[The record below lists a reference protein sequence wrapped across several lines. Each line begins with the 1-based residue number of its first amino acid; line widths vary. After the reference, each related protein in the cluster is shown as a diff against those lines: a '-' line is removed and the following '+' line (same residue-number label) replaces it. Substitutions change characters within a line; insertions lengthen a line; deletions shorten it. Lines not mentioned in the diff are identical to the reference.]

1 MRKSLVERDHPAL
14 SVRRQCELLGVNRN
28 RLNPPCRVADG
39 EELRLCHI
47 LDELHV
53 REPTYGTRNLG
64 HVLERDHQIVVG
76 RKRLRRLMKR
86 LNIRAVYPG
95 PRTSLPAPGHKVF
108 PYLLRDLDIRTPNQV
123 WCADITYIPMKRGY
137 CYLFAILDWHSR
149 YVLSWALST
158 TMDTSFCVSAFRE
171 AVRRAGCAPEI
182 FNTDQGS
189 QFTSDAFIAALKA
202 RDVAISMDGRGRAFD
217 NIFIERFWR
226 SLKYEWLYLHSF
238 KDVFSMKASLANYID
253 FYNQRRLHEA
263 LGYQTPD
270 EWHTSAPCG
279 ADFNLGLLSR
289 SSAEREYVSV
299 RPAHI
304 PACVSRDYIST

>member
-1 MRKSLVERDHPAL
+1 ML
-14 SVRRQCELLGVNRN
+14 SESTG
-28 RLNPPCRVADG
+28 
-39 EELRLCHI
+39 
-47 LDELHV
+47 
-53 REPTYGTRNLG
+53 
-64 HVLERDHQIVVG
+64 
-76 RKRLRRLMKR
+76 
-86 LNIRAVYPG
+86 
-95 PRTSLPAPGHKVF
+95 
-108 PYLLRDLDIRTPNQV
+108 
-123 WCADITYIPMKRGY
+123 
-137 CYLFAILDWHSR
+137 SR
-149 YVLSWALST
+149 ISS
-158 TMDTSFCVSAFRE
+158 
-171 AVRRAGCAPEI
+171 G
-182 FNTDQGS
+182 TDQGS

-289 SSAEREYVSV
+289 SPAEM
-299 RPAHI
+299 RPAASQ
-304 PACVSRDYIST
+304 PNACVNP

>member
-1 MRKSLVERDHPAL
+1 MNGEQSEPQLPLTRK
-14 SVRRQCELLGVNRN
+14 CELLGVPRSSFYGQ
-28 RLNPPCRVADG
+28 RIKASTMLSRADATLAFEIDRIYTETPFYG
-39 EELRLCHI
+39 SRRITAQLQ
-47 LDELHV
+47 
-53 REPTYGTRNLG
+53 REGY
-64 HVLERDHQIVVG
+64 VVN
-76 RKRLRRLMKR
+76 RKRVQRLMR
-86 LNIRAVYPG
+86 IMG
-95 PRTSLPAPGHKVF
+95 IMGIAPGIMTSKPHPEHQVY
-108 PYLLRDLDIRTPNQV
+108 PYLLKNLVVTRPNQV
-123 WCADITYIPMKRGY
+123 WSTDITYLPHAPGTMY
-137 CYLFAILDWHSR
+137 MVAIIDWYSR
-149 YVLSWALST
+149 KVLAYRCSN
-158 TMDTSFCVSAFRE
+158 TMNADFCVAALEDAFRE
-171 AVRRAGCAPEI
+171 HGKPDI

-202 RDVAISMDGRGRAFD
+202 RNVAISMDGRGRAFD

-289 SSAEREYVSV
+289 SPAEM
-299 RPAHI
+299 RPAASQ
-304 PACVSRDYIST
+304 PNACVNP